1 MADRKGSTYFYSII
15 GIALVLLVLGIAGAL
30 GIEARR
36 VTTNLKENL
45 SVEVVLKD
53 DVKPET
59 ITQLQT
65 TIKGKPYVKN
75 IKFVSKDEAAAT
87 LKKDLGEDFLD
98 ILGYNPL
105 YNSFVLNLF
114 EQYATDQGNQRVNTE
129 IATLEGVQQLNFQ
142 KNELQSINLVIARAS
157 MVILIAAG
165 LLLAF
170 AVSLIFNTI
179 RLAMFSNRFTIKTMQ
194 LFGATR
200 WFIIK
205 PFLGKSLLNG
215 LISGIVACV
224 LLAALLFYVDYTQ
237 PDLALQADLITFA
250 MLFTALVL
258 FGIFISFLSTLIAV
272 LRYLRIKI
280 EDLY

>member
-129 IATLEGVQQLNFQ
+129 IASMEGVQQLNFQ

-194 LFGATR
+194 LFGATK

-215 LISGIVACV
+215 FISGLVACA
-224 LLAALLFYVDYTQ
+224 LLAALLFYVHYTQ

-250 MLFTALVL
+250 MLFAALVL
-258 FGIFISFLSTLIAV
+258 FGILISFLSTLIAV

>member
-1 MADRKGSTYFYSII
+1 LADRKGTTYFYSII

-36 VTTNLKENL
+36 LTTNLKENL
-45 SVEVVLKD
+45 TVEVVLKD
-53 DVKPET
+53 DVTPEQ
-59 ITQLQT
+59 INSLQAS
-65 TIKGKPYVKN
+65 IKGKQYVKN

-105 YNSFVLNLF
+105 YDSYLINLY
-114 EQYATDQGNQRVNTE
+114 EQYANEQSAETVNKE
-129 IATLEGVQQLNFQ
+129 IAALPGVKQLNFQ
-142 KNELQSINLVIARAS
+142 KNELQNINLVIGRAS

-170 AVSLIFNTI
+170 AISLIFNTI

-205 PFLGKSLLNG
+205 PFLGKSILNG
-215 LISGIVACV
+215 LVSGFIAC
-224 LLAALLFYVDYTQ
+224 LLLGALLLYVDYTQ
-237 PDLALQADLITFA
+237 PDLALQTDLITFA
-250 MLFTALVL
+250 MLFAALVL
-258 FGIFISFLSTLIAV
+258 FGILISFLSTSIAV
-272 LRYLRIKI
+272 LRYLRIKVD
-280 EDLY
+280 DLY

>member
-1 MADRKGSTYFYSII
+1 MADRKGTTYFYSII

-36 VTTNLKENL
+36 ITTNLKENL
-45 SVEVVLKD
+45 TVEVVLKD
-53 DVKPET
+53 DVKQET
-59 ITQLQT
+59 INQLQAS
-65 TIKGKPYVKN
+65 IKGKPYVKN
-75 IKFVSKDEAAAT
+75 IQFISKEQAAAT
-87 LKKDLGEDFLD
+87 LKDDLGEDFLD

-105 YNSFVLNLF
+105 YNSFLLNMY
-114 EQYATDQGNQRVNTE
+114 EEYANDNGNQRLNSE
-129 IATLEGVQQLNFQ
+129 IATMAGVQQLNFQ
-142 KNELQSINLVIARAS
+142 KNELQNINQVIGRAG
-157 MVILIAAG
+157 MVILIIAG

-205 PFLGKSLLNG
+205 PFLGKSILNG
-215 LISGIVACV
+215 FISGLIACL
-224 LLAALLFYVDYTQ
+224 LLAALLFYIHYTQ

-250 MLFTALVL
+250 MLFAALVL
-258 FGIFISFLSTLIAV
+258 FGILISFLSTLIAV

>member
-1 MADRKGSTYFYSII
+1 M
-15 GIALVLLVLGIAGAL
+15 LLVLGIAGAL

-36 VTTNLKENL
+36 LTTNLKENL
-45 SVEVVLKD
+45 TVEVVLKD
-53 DVKPET
+53 DVTPEQ
-59 ITQLQT
+59 INSLQAS
-65 TIKGKPYVKN
+65 IKGKQYVKN

-105 YNSFVLNLF
+105 YDSYLINLY
-114 EQYATDQGNQRVNTE
+114 EQYANEQSAETVNKE
-129 IATLEGVQQLNFQ
+129 IAALPGVKQLNFQ
-142 KNELQSINLVIARAS
+142 KNELQNINLVIGRAS

-170 AVSLIFNTI
+170 AISLIFNTI

-205 PFLGKSLLNG
+205 PFLGKSILNG
-215 LISGIVACV
+215 LVSGFIAC
-224 LLAALLFYVDYTQ
+224 LLLGALLLYVDYTQ
-237 PDLALQADLITFA
+237 PDLALQTDLITFA
-250 MLFTALVL
+250 MLFAALVL
-258 FGIFISFLSTLIAV
+258 FGILISFLSTSIAV
-272 LRYLRIKI
+272 LRYLRIKVD
-280 EDLY
+280 DLY

>member
-1 MADRKGSTYFYSII
+1 MADRKGTTYFYSII

-36 VTTNLKENL
+36 LTTNLKENL
-45 SVEVVLKD
+45 TVEVVLKD
-53 DVKPET
+53 DVTAEQ
-59 ITQLQT
+59 INNLQAS
-65 TIKGKPYVKN
+65 IKGKPYIKN

-105 YNSFVLNLF
+105 YDSYLINLY
-114 EQYATDQGNQRVNTE
+114 EQYATEQSAETVNKE
-129 IATLEGVQQLNFQ
+129 IAALPGVKQLNFQ
-142 KNELQSINLVIARAS
+142 KNELQNINLVIGRAS

-205 PFLGKSLLNG
+205 PFLGKSVLNG
-215 LISGIVACV
+215 LISGLVAC
-224 LLAALLFYVDYTQ
+224 LLLGALLFYVDYTQ
-237 PDLALQADLITFA
+237 PDLALQTDLITFA
-250 MLFTALVL
+250 MLFAALVL
-258 FGIFISFLSTLIAV
+258 FGILISFLSTSIAV
-272 LRYLRIKI
+272 LRYLRVKV

>member
-1 MADRKGSTYFYSII
+1 MADRKGTTYFYSII

-36 VTTNLKENL
+36 LTTNLKENL
-45 SVEVVLKD
+45 TVEVVLKD
-53 DVKPET
+53 EVTPEQ
-59 ITQLQT
+59 INSLQAS
-65 TIKGKPYVKN
+65 IKGKQYVKN

-105 YNSFVLNLF
+105 YDSYLINLY
-114 EQYATDQGNQRVNTE
+114 EQYANEQSAETVNKE
-129 IATLEGVQQLNFQ
+129 IAALPGVKQLNFQ
-142 KNELQSINLVIARAS
+142 KNELQNINLVIGRAS

-170 AVSLIFNTI
+170 AISLIFNTI

-205 PFLGKSLLNG
+205 PFLGKSILNG
-215 LISGIVACV
+215 LVSGFIAC
-224 LLAALLFYVDYTQ
+224 LLLGALLLYVDYTQ
-237 PDLALQADLITFA
+237 PDLALQTDLITFA
-250 MLFTALVL
+250 MLFAALVL
-258 FGIFISFLSTLIAV
+258 FGILISFLSTSIAV
-272 LRYLRIKI
+272 LRYLRIKVD
-280 EDLY
+280 DLY

>member
-36 VTTNLKENL
+36 LTTNLKENL

-59 ITQLQT
+59 ITQLQA

-114 EQYATDQGNQRVNTE
+114 EQYATDQGSQRVNTE
-129 IATLEGVQQLNFQ
+129 IATMEGVQQLNFQ

-157 MVILIAAG
+157 MVILVAAG

-170 AVSLIFNTI
+170 AISLIFNTI

-194 LFGATR
+194 LFGATK

-215 LISGIVACV
+215 FISGLVACI
-224 LLAALLFYVDYTQ
+224 LLSALLFYVHYTQ
-237 PDLALQADLITFA
+237 PDLGLQADLITFA

-258 FGIFISFLSTLIAV
+258 FGILISFLSTLIAV

>member
-1 MADRKGSTYFYSII
+1 MADRKGTTYFYSII

-36 VTTNLKENL
+36 ITTNLMENL
-45 SVEVVLKD
+45 TVEVVLKD
-53 DVKPET
+53 DVTPEQINT
-59 ITQLQT
+59 LQVS
-65 TIKGKPYVKN
+65 IKGKPYIKN

-105 YNSFVLNLF
+105 YNSFLLNLY
-114 EQYATDQGNQRVNTE
+114 EQYANEQSAVMVNKE
-129 IATLEGVQQLNFQ
+129 ITALPGVQQLNFQ
-142 KNELQSINLVIARAS
+142 KNELQNINQVVGRAG

-205 PFLGKSLLNG
+205 PFLGKSILNG
-215 LISGIVACV
+215 LVSGLVAC
-224 LLAALLFYVDYTQ
+224 LLLGALLFYVHYTQ
-237 PDLALQADLITFA
+237 PDLALQTDLITFA
-250 MLFTALVL
+250 MLFAALVL
-258 FGIFISFLSTLIAV
+258 FGVLISFLSTSIAV
-272 LRYLRIKI
+272 LRYLRIKVD
-280 EDLY
+280 DLY

>member
-1 MADRKGSTYFYSII
+1 MADRKGTTYFYSII

-36 VTTNLKENL
+36 ITTNLKENL
-45 SVEVVLKD
+45 TVEVVLKD
-53 DVKPET
+53 DVTPE
-59 ITQLQT
+59 QT
-65 TIKGKPYVKN
+65 TALQASIKGKAYVKN

-105 YNSFVLNLF
+105 YDSYLINLY
-114 EQYATDQGNQRVNTE
+114 EQYATEQSTETVNKE
-129 IATLEGVQQLNFQ
+129 IAALPGVKQLNFQ
-142 KNELQSINLVIARAS
+142 KNELQNINLVIGRAS

-215 LISGIVACV
+215 LISGLVAC
-224 LLAALLFYVDYTQ
+224 LLLGALLLYVDYTQ
-237 PDLALQADLITFA
+237 PELALQTDLITFA
-250 MLFTALVL
+250 MLFAALVL
-258 FGIFISFLSTLIAV
+258 FGILISFLSTSIAV
-272 LRYLRIKI
+272 LRYLRLKVD
-280 EDLY
+280 DLY

>member
-1 MADRKGSTYFYSII
+1 MADRKGSSYFYAII
-15 GIALVLLVLGIAGAL
+15 GTALVLLVLGIAGAL

-36 VTTNLKENL
+36 ITTNLKENL
-45 SVEVVLKD
+45 TVEVVLKD
-53 DVKPET
+53 DVKPEA
-59 ITQLQT
+59 ISRLQAD
-65 TIKGKPYVKN
+65 IKGRPYVKN
-75 IKFVSKDEAAAT
+75 IKFISKDEAAAT

-105 YNSFVLNLF
+105 YNAFVLNLY
-114 EQYATDQGNQRVNTE
+114 EQYATEQGNQQVNTE
-129 IATLEGVQQLNFQ
+129 ITAMPGIQQLNFQ

-170 AVSLIFNTI
+170 AISLIFNTI

-194 LFGATR
+194 LFGATK

-215 LISGIVACV
+215 LISGIVACT
-224 LLAALLFYVDYTQ
+224 LLGALLFYVDYTQ
-237 PDLALQADLITFA
+237 PDLALQTDLITFA

-258 FGIFISFLSTLIAV
+258 FGILISFLSTLIAV

>member
-1 MADRKGSTYFYSII
+1 MADRKGTTYFYSII

-36 VTTNLKENL
+36 LTTNLKENL
-45 SVEVVLKD
+45 TVEVVLKD
-53 DVKPET
+53 DVTPEQ
-59 ITQLQT
+59 INSLQAS
-65 TIKGKPYVKN
+65 IKGKQYVKN

-105 YNSFVLNLF
+105 YDSYLINLY
-114 EQYATDQGNQRVNTE
+114 EQYANEQSAETVNKE
-129 IATLEGVQQLNFQ
+129 IAALPGVKQLNFQ
-142 KNELQSINLVIARAS
+142 KNELQNINLVIGRAS

-170 AVSLIFNTI
+170 AISLIFNTI

-205 PFLGKSLLNG
+205 PFLGKSILNG
-215 LISGIVACV
+215 LVSGFIAC
-224 LLAALLFYVDYTQ
+224 LLLGALLLYVDYTQ
-237 PDLALQADLITFA
+237 PDLALQTDLITFA
-250 MLFTALVL
+250 MLFAALVL
-258 FGIFISFLSTLIAV
+258 FGILISFLSTSIAV
-272 LRYLRIKI
+272 LRYLRIKVD
-280 EDLY
+280 DLY